1 MFAGFFSVMNRVKM
15 VTMRDM
21 RVMAGFLVARGAVVF
36 RRVAMMLGGGLV
48 VLGSLIVML
57 GQHAFVHDLFLLC
70 RGRHARAGIGHP
82 ADDAQPVGSMTVG

>member
-1 MFAGFFSVMNRVKM
+1 MFAGFLGVMDCVKM
-15 VTMRDM
+15 VTMRNM
-21 RVMAGFLVARGAVVF
+21 RVMAGFLVARSAMMF
-36 RRVAMMLGGGLV
+36 RRVAMVLGGGFV